1 MSLAWSFYI
10 STVLVYLGVDVM
22 ACWGLNLQY
31 GYTGILN
38 FSFIIYQSAGAYVAA
53 VLTLVTGWDYLMA
66 GLHHASA
73 SKVPEA
79 QARGPLPRPPG

>member
-53 VLTLVTGWDYLMA
+53 VLTL
-66 GLHHASA
+66 
-73 SKVPEA
+73 
-79 QARGPLPRPPG
+79 GPTKCGEIALGRDKANSGNDRQQSE